1 MCGPR
6 QSVRRQANIPTV
18 ISAGILVVGVFSV
31 KLFKNISTNG
41 NPLKAMHVHVD
52 GDISKRIIRESGQ

>member
-31 KLFKNISTNG
+31 KLFKKISTNG
-41 NPLKAMHVHVD
+41 NPLKTIHVHVD
-52 GDISKRIIRESGQ
+52 GDISKKIVTESGQ